1 MSAALTSNNPN
12 RTTRLSTLVSAAEAD
27 QIAKQAAAAGFS
39 VSSYLRD
46 RALGTP
52 AQPDEAAALRQF
64 DTLIE
69 RMQSDLDSAIAELSA
84 TLARM
89 DQTA

>member
-1 MSAALTSNNPN
+1 MSAALTSNDPN
-12 RTTRLSTLVSAAEAD
+12 RTTRLSALVSAAEAD
-27 QIAKQAAAAGFS
+27 QIAKQAAAAGLS

-52 AQPDEAAALRQF
+52 AHPDEAAALRQV
-64 DTLIE
+64 DTLIG